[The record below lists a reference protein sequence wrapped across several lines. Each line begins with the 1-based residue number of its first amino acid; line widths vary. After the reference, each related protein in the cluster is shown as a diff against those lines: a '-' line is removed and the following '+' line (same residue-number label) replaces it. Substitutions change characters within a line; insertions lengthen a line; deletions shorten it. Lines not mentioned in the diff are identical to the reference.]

1 MTPEFFSHIGYT
13 LNVIA
18 SAGLLIQWLAPTYLA
33 ANRPGWRSR
42 PYEVLVAVSVSVLA
56 ILFTQKWVPY
66 EPNPEDFDYVEDH
79 PYNETR
85 IVLMQRNIQGVIEG
99 LLLIP
104 TILFGFILRRLWTSI
119 QSCDDRDTKL
129 SDTTFRICILSVMIP
144 LLLNWIHFRCHDDLV
159 NSIQSSFGWEHNET
173 IAAIRMIFHIP
184 AWILAIARTHYLRV
198 LTEQSANWPKLDII
212 EVCSS
217 STNIFIHDPIHRFL
231 TDCPSPSFFH
241 HSQYAQVE
249 KVCQTDHFSSFHC
262 ASSQQIHLTL
272 LSHLLSCAVFPF
284 AMIFLYRASEGMTIA
299 LLPQFFQGGSGAEY
313 FYLDLVN
320 NTWVAVTVLA
330 MFTGNAIGAIA
341 LGGLMQK
348 KGYNFAYSSM
358 CCAFLVVFPL
368 YMIPHSNASFLVLR
382 CLSALLFP
390 GPVVLSKITQNTRQ
404 TFQNNFKHIPMVV
417 SLVWFNQ
424 GMSSLCCSS
433 MES

>member
-1 MTPEFFSHIGYT
+1 M
-13 LNVIA
+13 IA

-42 PYEVLVAVSVSVLA
+42 PYEVLIVVSVSVLA

-66 EPNPEDFDYVEDH
+66 EPNPEDFDYFEDH

-85 IVLMQRNIQGVIEG
+85 IVLMQRNIQGVLEG

-104 TILFGFILRRLWTSI
+104 AILFGFILRRLWTSI
-119 QSCDDRDTKL
+119 RSCDDMDRDTKL
-129 SDTTFRICILSVMIP
+129 SYTTFRICILSVMIP

-173 IAAIRMIFHIP
+173 IAAIRMVFHIP
-184 AWILAIARTHYLRV
+184 AWILAIARTHYFRI
-198 LTEQSANWPKLDII
+198 LTEQRANWPKLDII
-212 EVCSS
+212 EVRCSS
-217 STNIFIHDPIHRFL
+217 SANTNIFHDPIDVLL
-231 TDCPSPSFFH
+231 TTLRLRLHFCTVVNMPRSRRYARWTISLPLTVH
-241 HSQYAQVE
+241 HLNKFIS
-249 KVCQTDHFSSFHC
+249 H
-262 ASSQQIHLTL
+262 
-272 LSHLLSCAVFPF
+272 LSHLLSCAVLPF

-330 MFTGNAIGAIA
+330 MFTSNAIGAIA

-348 KGYNFAYSSM
+348 KGYNFAYSFM

-404 TFQNNFKHIPMVV
+404 TFRNNFKHVPMVV

-424 GMSSLCCSS
+424 GMSSLC
-433 MES
+433 